1 VNFTGNFGW
10 DLGLFDI
17 FFYQLGVKGSDGSGQ
32 KFLPGLGE
40 FFVAQVGLAIYGFG
54 LENSP

>member
-1 VNFTGNFGW
+1 M
-10 DLGLFDI
+10 
-17 FFYQLGVKGSDGSGQ
+17 GSGQ